1 MKKSR
6 SYYKKFYRLVAV
18 AIAVMTAVLTGSL
31 VLGDSVR
38 GSLME
43 RVSERLGNSETII
56 QTGTGFLS
64 DSILNNEILS
74 DAKGYLLSEGFI
86 SSEGKMIPVMVWGTD
101 NDSLNYDEAALN
113 PQLSTLISN
122 PSPLT
127 SNPFTLTHNPS
138 NPIVLHLPSNN
149 LVGSGSLFISQSHA
163 TQLRLTVKG
172 IKSAQDGGNILLH
185 NEQVRPLNVF
195 INRQQLAEALGV
207 KGKVNVILSP
217 NNITSDTFHGVWQP
231 EDSGLQHN
239 NDSIIGIDRVFLPQ
253 SVVATLNPSTRYLAY
268 FVNSLGTIPYSFV
281 TATDRL
287 KGDETILTD
296 YAAQRMKAH
305 VGDSVTME
313 YYVSQGGLKKLLTR
327 SHRFRVRS
335 IVPISE
341 FQKQADMI
349 TADFPGL
356 SGVKRCTDWNSDLP
370 IDMSRITKAD
380 EDYWAEY
387 RQTPKALVSLDAV
400 GKDWIGSYGVATRVM
415 CDTARM
421 KLLTPQSFGIAVVHP
436 RIAALDAAQ
445 NGTDFGTLF
454 LALGFFIII
463 AAILLMQNPLSEMY
477 QLRRPE
483 IQLLN
488 ALGFSRRQVF
498 RRLFLEAVPV
508 VLVSAPIGV
517 LLGYAYAAVIL
528 QLLAGPWSGVVHTDG
543 FAIHANTT
551 TVVLSFILSVILA
564 FVVLALTV
572 RGGQKLK
579 GESQRSKVK
588 GQRSKVEGQSRD
600 LKLSIINYK
609 LSIIKYFRHQHRLSF
624 ITLALGV
631 LTVFAVGVN
640 RPDFSHSSESAT
652 GGYQY
657 YGESRIP
664 LQYDL
669 NTAAG
674 RHHLHLDNLPSNL
687 RFLQLPKHTED
698 EASCM
703 NLNHVE
709 NPSVFGM
716 SLEDMKAFGIDISE
730 VEGVKYKVDSVK
742 WNCKADELANKEESK
757 CIIPIAVDSE
767 ALLWSMMKKVG
778 DTLIYHASDGRKVNV
793 VIAAEYPTGIFHG
806 NAIMPI
812 DCFRQLWPDE
822 MGSRVVL
829 VKEEGQRSKVE
840 GSNPSPLT
848 PNPSTLTST
857 LTTSLSDYGFT
868 LIPSVER
875 LLHFFEV
882 TDTYLRI
889 FLSLG
894 LLGLM
899 LGLVSLL
906 IVIRKN
912 LVARSEDI
920 RLYHALGFP
929 TATIVCM
936 FRCEQLIVPLLAII
950 TGAGVCLLIS
960 VLLPT
965 FSFSLSTF
973 LLCLLPIIV
982 FTCIIIYISITTKTI
997 RQCETC

>member
-1 MKKSR
+1 MKRSR

-18 AIAVMTAVLTGSL
+18 AIAVMTAMLTGSL

-101 NDSLNYDEAALN
+101 NDSLNYDEATLN

-122 PSPLT
+122 PSSLT
-127 SNPFTLTHNPS
+127 S

-207 KGKVNVILSP
+207 KGKVNVILSS
-217 NNITSDTFHGVWQP
+217 NNITSDTFYGVWRP
-231 EDSGLQHN
+231 EDSGLQFN
-239 NDSIIGIDRVFLPQ
+239 SDSTVGIDRVFLPH
-253 SVVATLNPSTRYLAY
+253 SVVETLNPSTRYLAY

-296 YAAQRMKAH
+296 YAAQRMNAH

-327 SHRFRVRS
+327 SHRFRVS
-335 IVPISE
+335 GIVPISE
-341 FQKQADMI
+341 FKKQADMI

-380 EDYWAEY
+380 EDYWTAY

-400 GKDWIGSYGVATRVM
+400 GKDWIGSYGVATKVM

-445 NGTDFGTLF
+445 NGTDFGMLF

-488 ALGFSRRQVF
+488 ALGFSKRQVF

-572 RGGQKLK
+572 RGGQRSK
-579 GESQRSKVK
+579 GERQRAKAE
-588 GQRSKVEGQSRD
+588 GQRSKGNLQ
-600 LKLSIINYK
+600 LSAFSFQ
-609 LSIIKYFRHQHRLSF
+609 LSTFKYYRRQHRLSF

-709 NPSVFGM
+709 KPSVFGM
-716 SLEDMKAFGIDISE
+716 SLEDMKSFGINISE

-742 WNCKADELANKEESK
+742 WNCEADELANKEESK
-757 CIIPIAVDSE
+757 CTIPIAVDSE

-778 DTLIYHASDGRKVNV
+778 DTLTYHASDGRKVNV
-793 VIAAEYPTGIFHG
+793 VIAVEYPTGIFHG

-822 MGSRVVL
+822 IGSRVVL
-829 VKEEGQRSKVE
+829 VKEDGQKSKVE

-912 LVARSEDI
+912 LVARSEEI

>member
-1 MKKSR
+1 MKRSR

-101 NDSLNYDEAALN
+101 NDSLNYDEATLN

-127 SNPFTLTHNPS
+127 P
-138 NPIVLHLPSNN
+138 NPIILHLPSNN
-149 LVGSGSLFISQSHA
+149 LVGSSSLFISQSHA

-217 NNITSDTFHGVWQP
+217 NNITSDAFHSIWRP
-231 EDSGLQHN
+231 HDSGLQHI
-239 NDSIIGIDRVFLPQ
+239 NDSIIGIDRVFLPH
-253 SVVATLNPSTRYLAY
+253 SVVETLNPSTRYLAY

-296 YAAQRMKAH
+296 YAAQRMNAH

-327 SHRFRVRS
+327 SHRFRVS
-335 IVPISE
+335 GIVPISE
-341 FQKQADMI
+341 FKKQADMI

-380 EDYWAEY
+380 EDYWTAY

-400 GKDWIGSYGVATRVM
+400 GKDWIGSYGVATKVM

-436 RIAALDAAQ
+436 RIAAFDAAQ

-454 LALGFFIII
+454 LALGFFIIV

-488 ALGFSRRQVF
+488 ALGFSKRQVF
-498 RRLFLEAVPV
+498 RRLFSEAVPV

-543 FAIHANTT
+543 FVIHANIM

-572 RGGQKLK
+572 RGSQKSK
-579 GESQRSKVK
+579 GERQKAKVK
-588 GQRSKVEGQSRD
+588 RQRAKGNLQ
-600 LKLSIINYK
+600 LSTSSFQ
-609 LSIIKYFRHQHRLSF
+609 LSTFKYFRHQHRLSF

-674 RHHLHLDNLPSNL
+674 RHHLHLDNLPSDL

-716 SLEDMKAFGIDISE
+716 SLEDMKSFGINISE

-806 NAIMPI
+806 NAIMPL

-829 VKEEGQRSKVE
+829 VKEEGQKSKVE
-840 GSNPSPLT
+840 GSNPNTQHPSP
-848 PNPSTLTST
+848 NTLTST

-912 LVARSEDI
+912 LVARSEEI

>member
-101 NDSLNYDEAALN
+101 NDSLNYDEATLN

-122 PSPLT
+122 PSSLT
-127 SNPFTLTHNPS
+127 S

-217 NNITSDTFHGVWQP
+217 NNITSDTFYGVWRP
-231 EDSGLQHN
+231 EDSGLQFN
-239 NDSIIGIDRVFLPQ
+239 SDSIVGIDRVFLPH
-253 SVVATLNPSTRYLAY
+253 SVVETLNPSTRYLAY

-296 YAAQRMKAH
+296 YTAQRMNAH

-327 SHRFRVRS
+327 SHRFRVS
-335 IVPISE
+335 GIVPISE
-341 FQKQADMI
+341 FKKQADMI

-380 EDYWAEY
+380 EDYWTAY

-400 GKDWIGSYGVATRVM
+400 GKDWIGSYGVATKVM

-488 ALGFSRRQVF
+488 ALGFSKRQVF

-572 RGGQKLK
+572 RGGQRSK
-579 GESQRSKVK
+579 GERQKAKVK
-588 GQRSKVEGQSRD
+588 RQRAKGNLQ
-600 LKLSIINYK
+600 LSTFSFQ
-609 LSIIKYFRHQHRLSF
+609 LSTFKYFRHQHRLSF

-709 NPSVFGM
+709 KPSVFGM
-716 SLEDMKAFGIDISE
+716 SLEDMKAFGINISE

-742 WNCKADELANKEESK
+742 LNCEADELANKEESK
-757 CIIPIAVDSE
+757 CTIPIAVDSD

-778 DTLIYHASDGRKVNV
+778 DTLTYHASDGRKVNV

-829 VKEEGQRSKVE
+829 VKVEGQRSKGESQRSKVE
-840 GSNPSPLT
+840 SSNPSPLNT
-848 PNPSTLTST
+848 KLSTLNST

-912 LVARSEDI
+912 LVARSEEI

-929 TATIVCM
+929 TATIVRM
-936 FRCEQLIVPLLAII
+936 FRCEQLIVPLLAIL

>member
-1 MKKSR
+1 MKNSR

-101 NDSLNYDEAALN
+101 NDSLNYDEATLN
-113 PQLSTLISN
+113 PQLSTLN
-122 PSPLT
+122 PQLS
-127 SNPFTLTHNPS
+127 TLNS
-138 NPIVLHLPSNN
+138 NPIILHLPSNN

-217 NNITSDTFHGVWQP
+217 NNITPDTFHGVWRP
-231 EDSGLQHN
+231 EYSGLQHN
-239 NDSIIGIDRVFLPQ
+239 SDSIIGIDRVFLPQ
-253 SVVATLNPSTRYLAY
+253 SVVETLNPSTRYLAY

-296 YAAQRMKAH
+296 YAARRMNAH

-327 SHRFRVRS
+327 SHRFRVSR
-335 IVPISE
+335 IIPISE
-341 FQKQADMI
+341 FQKQADVI

-380 EDYWAEY
+380 EDYWTAY

-400 GKDWIGSYGVATRVM
+400 GKDWIGSYGVATKVM
-415 CDTARM
+415 GDTARM
-421 KLLTPQSFGIAVVHP
+421 KQLTPQSFGIAVVHP
-436 RIAALDAAQ
+436 RVAALDAAQ

-477 QLRRPE
+477 MLRRPE
-483 IQLLN
+483 IHLLN
-488 ALGFSRRQVF
+488 ALGFSKRQVF
-498 RRLFLEAVPV
+498 RRLFSEAVPV

-543 FAIHANTT
+543 FAIHANIM

-572 RGGQKLK
+572 RGAQKLN
-579 GESQRSKVK
+579 GESQKSKVK
-588 GQRSKVEGQSRD
+588 SQKSKGEGQN
-600 LKLSIINYK
+600 KLSIFNYQ
-609 LSIIKYFRHQHRLSF
+609 LSILKYFRHQHRLSF

-674 RHHLHLDNLPSNL
+674 RHHLHLDNLPSDL

-716 SLEDMKAFGIDISE
+716 SLEDMKSFGINISE

-742 WNCKADELANKEESK
+742 WNCEADELANKEESK

-829 VKEEGQRSKVE
+829 VKVEGQKSKGESQRSKVE
-840 GSNPSPLT
+840 SSNPSPLNT
-848 PNPSTLTST
+848 NLSILNST

-912 LVARSEDI
+912 LVARSEEI

-929 TATIVCM
+929 TATIVRM
-936 FRCEQLIVPLLAII
+936 FRCEQLIVPLLAIL

-965 FSFSLSTF
+965 FNFSLSTF

>member
-1 MKKSR
+1 MKRSR

-101 NDSLNYDEAALN
+101 NDSLNYDEATLN
-113 PQLSTLISN
+113 PQLSSLISN
-122 PSPLT
+122 PS
-127 SNPFTLTHNPS
+127 TLTP
-138 NPIVLHLPSNN
+138 NPIILHLPSNN

-217 NNITSDTFHGVWQP
+217 NNITSDTFYGVWRP
-231 EDSGLQHN
+231 EDSGLQFN
-239 NDSIIGIDRVFLPQ
+239 SDSIVGIDRVFLPH
-253 SVVATLNPSTRYLAY
+253 SVVETLNPSTRYLAY

-296 YAAQRMKAH
+296 YAARRMNAH

-327 SHRFRVRS
+327 SHRFRVS
-335 IVPISE
+335 GIVPISE
-341 FQKQADMI
+341 LKKRADMI

-380 EDYWAEY
+380 EDYWTAY

-400 GKDWIGSYGVATRVM
+400 GKDWIGSYGVATKVM

-421 KLLTPQSFGIAVVHP
+421 KLLTLQSFGIAVVHP
-436 RIAALDAAQ
+436 RIAAFDAAQ

-454 LALGFFIII
+454 LALGFFIIV

-488 ALGFSRRQVF
+488 ALGFSKRQVF
-498 RRLFLEAVPV
+498 RRLFSEAVPV

-543 FAIHANTT
+543 FAIHANIM

-564 FVVLALTV
+564 FVVLALTI
-572 RGGQKLK
+572 RGSQKSK
-579 GESQRSKVK
+579 GERQKSKSKRQKAK
-588 GQRSKVEGQSRD
+588 GEGQN
-600 LKLSIINYK
+600 KLSIFNYQ
-609 LSIIKYFRHQHRLSF
+609 LSILKYFRRQHRLSF

-674 RHHLHLDNLPSNL
+674 RHHLHLDNLPSDL

-716 SLEDMKAFGIDISE
+716 SLEDMKSFGINISE

-806 NAIMPI
+806 NAIMPL

-829 VKEEGQRSKVE
+829 VKVEGQKSKGESQRSKVE
-840 GSNPSPLT
+840 SSNPSHLT

-875 LLHFFEV
+875 LLHLHV
-882 TDTYLRI
+882 VRRY
-889 FLSLG
+889 
-894 LLGLM
+894 
-899 LGLVSLL
+899 
-906 IVIRKN
+906 
-912 LVARSEDI
+912 A
-920 RLYHALGFP
+920 
-929 TATIVCM
+929 C
-936 FRCEQLIVPLLAII
+936 
-950 TGAGVCLLIS
+950 
-960 VLLPT
+960 
-965 FSFSLSTF
+965 
-973 LLCLLPIIV
+973 
-982 FTCIIIYISITTKTI
+982 TTL
-997 RQCETC
+997 

>member
-101 NDSLNYDEAALN
+101 NDSLNYDEATLN

-127 SNPFTLTHNPS
+127 P
-138 NPIVLHLPSNN
+138 NPIILHLPSNN
-149 LVGSGSLFISQSHA
+149 LVGSSSLFISQSHA

-217 NNITSDTFHGVWQP
+217 NNITSDTFYGVWRP
-231 EDSGLQHN
+231 EDSGLQFN
-239 NDSIIGIDRVFLPQ
+239 SDSIVGIDRVFLPH
-253 SVVATLNPSTRYLAY
+253 SVVETLNPSTRYLAY

-296 YAAQRMKAH
+296 YAAQRMNAH

-327 SHRFRVRS
+327 SHRFRVSR
-335 IVPISE
+335 IVPINE

-380 EDYWAEY
+380 EDYWTAY

-400 GKDWIGSYGVATRVM
+400 GKDWIGSYGVATKVM

-436 RIAALDAAQ
+436 RIAAFDAAQ

-454 LALGFFIII
+454 LALGFFIIV

-488 ALGFSRRQVF
+488 ALGFSKRQVF
-498 RRLFLEAVPV
+498 RRLFSEAVPV

-543 FAIHANTT
+543 FAIHANIM

-572 RGGQKLK
+572 RGSQKSK
-579 GESQRSKVK
+579 GERQKAKVK

-600 LKLSIINYK
+600 FKLSIIDYQ

-674 RHHLHLDNLPSNL
+674 RHHLHLDNLPSDL

-716 SLEDMKAFGIDISE
+716 SLEDMKSFGIDISE

-757 CIIPIAVDSE
+757 CTIPIAVDSE

-778 DTLIYHASDGRKVNV
+778 DTLTYHASDGRKVNV

-829 VKEEGQRSKVE
+829 VKEEGQKSKVE
-840 GSNPSPLT
+840 GSNPNTQHPSP
-848 PNPSTLTST
+848 NTLTST

-894 LLGLM
+894 VLGLL

-912 LVARSEDI
+912 LVARSEEI

-929 TATIVCM
+929 TATIVRM
-936 FRCEQLIVPLLAII
+936 FRCEQLIVPLLAIL

>member
-1 MKKSR
+1 MKRSR

-101 NDSLNYDEAALN
+101 NDSLNYDEATLN

-127 SNPFTLTHNPS
+127 P
-138 NPIVLHLPSNN
+138 NPIILHLPSNN
-149 LVGSGSLFISQSHA
+149 LVGSSSLFISQSHA

-217 NNITSDTFHGVWQP
+217 NNITSDTFYGVWRP
-231 EDSGLQHN
+231 EDSGLQFN
-239 NDSIIGIDRVFLPQ
+239 SDSIVGIDRVFLPH
-253 SVVATLNPSTRYLAY
+253 SVVETLNPSTRYLAY

-296 YAAQRMKAH
+296 YAAQRMNAH

-327 SHRFRVRS
+327 SHRFRVS
-335 IVPISE
+335 GIVPISE
-341 FQKQADMI
+341 FKKQADMI

-380 EDYWAEY
+380 EDYWAEFC
-387 RQTPKALVSLDAV
+387 QTPKALVSLDAV
-400 GKDWIGSYGVATRVM
+400 GKDWIGSYGVATKVM

-436 RIAALDAAQ
+436 RIAAFDAAQ

-454 LALGFFIII
+454 LALGFFIIV

-477 QLRRPE
+477 QLRRLE

-488 ALGFSRRQVF
+488 ALGFSKRQVF
-498 RRLFLEAVPV
+498 RRLFSEAVPV

-564 FVVLALTV
+564 LVVLALTV
-572 RGGQKLK
+572 RGSQMSK
-579 GESQRSKVK
+579 GERQKAK
-588 GQRSKVEGQSRD
+588 GNLQ
-600 LKLSIINYK
+600 LSAFNFQ
-609 LSIIKYFRHQHRLSF
+609 LSTFKYYRRQHRLSF

-674 RHHLHLDNLPSNL
+674 RHHLHLDNLPSDL

-709 NPSVFGM
+709 KPSVFGM
-716 SLEDMKAFGIDISE
+716 SLEDMKAFGINISE

-742 WNCKADELANKEESK
+742 WNCEADELANKEESK
-757 CIIPIAVDSE
+757 CIIPIVVDSE

-829 VKEEGQRSKVE
+829 VKEDGQKSKVE
-840 GSNPSPLT
+840 GSNPSPLNT
-848 PNPSTLTST
+848 KLSTLSST

-912 LVARSEDI
+912 LVARSEEI

-929 TATIVCM
+929 TATIVYM

>member
-1 MKKSR
+1 MKRSR

-101 NDSLNYDEAALN
+101 NDSLNYDEATLN

-127 SNPFTLTHNPS
+127 P
-138 NPIVLHLPSNN
+138 NPIILHLPSNN
-149 LVGSGSLFISQSHA
+149 LVGSSSLFISQSHA

-217 NNITSDTFHGVWQP
+217 NNITSDTFHSIWRP
-231 EDSGLQHN
+231 HDSGLQPI
-239 NDSIIGIDRVFLPQ
+239 NDSIIGIDRVFLPH
-253 SVVATLNPSTRYLAY
+253 SVVETLNPSTRYLAY

-296 YAAQRMKAH
+296 YAAQRMNAH

-327 SHRFRVRS
+327 SHRFRVS
-335 IVPISE
+335 GIVPISE
-341 FQKQADMI
+341 FKKQADMI

-356 SGVKRCTDWNSDLP
+356 SGVKRCTDWNSELP

-436 RIAALDAAQ
+436 RIAAFDAAQ

-454 LALGFFIII
+454 LALGFFIIV

-488 ALGFSRRQVF
+488 ALGFSKRQVF
-498 RRLFLEAVPV
+498 QRLFSEAVPV

-543 FAIHANTT
+543 FAIHANIM

-572 RGGQKLK
+572 RGSQKSK
-579 GESQRSKVK
+579 GERQKAKVK

-600 LKLSIINYK
+600 FKLSIIDYQ

-674 RHHLHLDNLPSNL
+674 RHHLHLDNLPSDL

-716 SLEDMKAFGIDISE
+716 SLEDMKSFGIKISE

-742 WNCKADELANKEESK
+742 WNCEADELANKEESK

-829 VKEEGQRSKVE
+829 VKEDGQKSKVE

-912 LVARSEDI
+912 LVARSEEI

-929 TATIVCM
+929 TATIVRM
-936 FRCEQLIVPLLAII
+936 FRCEQLIVPLLAIL

-965 FSFSLSTF
+965 ISFSLSTF
-973 LLCLLPIIV
+973 LLCLLPIIL
-982 FTCIIIYISITTKTI
+982 FTCIIINISITTKTI
-997 RQCETC
+997 RQCVTC

>member
-101 NDSLNYDEAALN
+101 NDSLNYDEATLN

-122 PSPLT
+122 PSSLT
-127 SNPFTLTHNPS
+127 P
-138 NPIVLHLPSNN
+138 NPIILHLPSNN
-149 LVGSGSLFISQSHA
+149 LVGSSSLFISQSHA

-217 NNITSDTFHGVWQP
+217 NNITSDTFYGVWRP
-231 EDSGLQHN
+231 EDSGLQFN
-239 NDSIIGIDRVFLPQ
+239 SDSIVGIDRVFLPH
-253 SVVATLNPSTRYLAY
+253 SVVETLNPSTRYLAY

-296 YAAQRMKAH
+296 YAAQRMNAH

-327 SHRFRVRS
+327 SHRFRVSR

-380 EDYWAEY
+380 EDYWTAY

-400 GKDWIGSYGVATRVM
+400 GKDWIGSYGVATKVM

-436 RIAALDAAQ
+436 RIAAFDAAQ

-454 LALGFFIII
+454 LALGFFIIV

-488 ALGFSRRQVF
+488 ALGFSKRQVF
-498 RRLFLEAVPV
+498 RRLFSEAVPV
-508 VLVSAPIGV
+508 VLISAPIGV

-543 FAIHANTT
+543 FAIHANIM

-572 RGGQKLK
+572 RGSQKSK
-579 GESQRSKVK
+579 GERQKAKVK

-600 LKLSIINYK
+600 FKLSIIDYQ

-674 RHHLHLDNLPSNL
+674 RHHLHLDNLPSDL

-716 SLEDMKAFGIDISE
+716 SLEDMKSFGINISE

-778 DTLIYHASDGRKVNV
+778 DTLTYHASDGRKVNV

-806 NAIMPI
+806 NAIMPL

-829 VKEEGQRSKVE
+829 VKEEVQKSKVE
-840 GSNPSPLT
+840 GSNPNTQHPSP
-848 PNPSTLTST
+848 NTLTST

-894 LLGLM
+894 VLGLL
-899 LGLVSLL
+899 LGLVSLI

-912 LVARSEDI
+912 LVARSEEI

-982 FTCIIIYISITTKTI
+982 FTCIIINISITTKTI

>member
-101 NDSLNYDEAALN
+101 NDSLNYDEATLN

-122 PSPLT
+122 PSSLT
-127 SNPFTLTHNPS
+127 S

-195 INRQQLAEALGV
+195 INRQQLVEALGV

-217 NNITSDTFHGVWQP
+217 NNITSDTFYGVWRP
-231 EDSGLQHN
+231 EDSGLQFN
-239 NDSIIGIDRVFLPQ
+239 SDSIVGIDRVFLPH
-253 SVVATLNPSTRYLAY
+253 SVVETLNPSTRYLAY

-296 YAAQRMKAH
+296 YAAQRMNAH

-327 SHRFRVRS
+327 SHRFRVS
-335 IVPISE
+335 GIVPISE
-341 FQKQADMI
+341 FKKQADMI

-380 EDYWAEY
+380 EDYWTAY

-400 GKDWIGSYGVATRVM
+400 GKDWIGSYGVATKVM

-454 LALGFFIII
+454 LALGFFIIS

-488 ALGFSRRQVF
+488 ALGFSKRQVF
-498 RRLFLEAVPV
+498 QRLFLEAVPV

-572 RGGQKLK
+572 RGGQRSK
-579 GESQRSKVK
+579 GERQKAKVK
-588 GQRSKVEGQSRD
+588 RQRAKGNLQ
-600 LKLSIINYK
+600 LSTF
-609 LSIIKYFRHQHRLSF
+609 KYYRRQHRLSF

-698 EASCM
+698 EASCL

-709 NPSVFGM
+709 KPSVFGM
-716 SLEDMKAFGIDISE
+716 SLEDMKSFGINISE
-730 VEGVKYKVDSVK
+730 VEGVKCKVDSVK

-829 VKEEGQRSKVE
+829 VKEDGQKSKVE

-912 LVARSEDI
+912 LVARSEEI

-965 FSFSLSTF
+965 FNFSLSTF

>member
-101 NDSLNYDEAALN
+101 NDSLNYDEATLN

-127 SNPFTLTHNPS
+127 P
-138 NPIVLHLPSNN
+138 NPIILHLPSNN
-149 LVGSGSLFISQSHA
+149 LVGSSSLFISQSHA

-217 NNITSDTFHGVWQP
+217 NNITSDTFYGVWRP
-231 EDSGLQHN
+231 EDSGLQFN
-239 NDSIIGIDRVFLPQ
+239 SDSIVGIDRVFLPH
-253 SVVATLNPSTRYLAY
+253 SVVEIINPSTRYLAY

-296 YAAQRMKAH
+296 YAARRMNAH

-327 SHRFRVRS
+327 SHRFRVNG

-341 FQKQADMI
+341 FQKQADVI
-349 TADFPGL
+349 SADFPGL

-400 GKDWIGSYGVATRVM
+400 GKDWIGSYGVATKVM

-454 LALGFFIII
+454 LALGFFIIV

-477 QLRRPE
+477 MLRCPE

-488 ALGFSRRQVF
+488 ALGFSKRQVF
-498 RRLFLEAVPV
+498 RRLFSEAVPV

-572 RGGQKLK
+572 RGGQKSK
-579 GESQRSKVK
+579 GERQKAKVK
-588 GQRSKVEGQSRD
+588 RQRVNGNLQ
-600 LKLSIINYK
+600 LSTFSFQ
-609 LSIIKYFRHQHRLSF
+609 LSTFKYFRHQHRLSF

-709 NPSVFGM
+709 KPSVFGM
-716 SLEDMKAFGIDISE
+716 SLEDMKAFGINISE

-742 WNCKADELANKEESK
+742 WNCEADELANKEESK
-757 CIIPIAVDSE
+757 CTIPIAVDSD

-778 DTLIYHASDGRKVNV
+778 DTLTYHASDGRKVNV

-812 DCFRQLWPDE
+812 DYFRQLWPDE

-829 VKEEGQRSKVE
+829 VKEDGQKSKVE

-848 PNPSTLTST
+848 HNPSTLTST

-899 LGLVSLL
+899 LGLVSLI

-912 LVARSEDI
+912 LVARSEEI

>member
-1 MKKSR
+1 MKRSR

-43 RVSERLGNSETII
+43 RVSERLGNYETII

-101 NDSLNYDEAALN
+101 NDSLNYDEATLN
-113 PQLSTLISN
+113 PQLSSLISN
-122 PSPLT
+122 PS
-127 SNPFTLTHNPS
+127 TLTP
-138 NPIVLHLPSNN
+138 NPIILHIPSNN

-217 NNITSDTFHGVWQP
+217 NNITSDAFHSIWRP
-231 EDSGLQHN
+231 HDSGLQPI
-239 NDSIIGIDRVFLPQ
+239 NDSIIAIDRVFLPH
-253 SVVATLNPSTRYLAY
+253 SVVETLNPSTRYLAY

-296 YAAQRMKAH
+296 YAARRMNAH

-327 SHRFRVRS
+327 SHRFRVSR
-335 IVPISE
+335 IVPINV
-341 FQKQADMI
+341 FQKQADVI

-380 EDYWAEY
+380 EDYWTAC

-400 GKDWIGSYGVATRVM
+400 GKDWIGSYGVATKVM
-415 CDTARM
+415 GDTARM

-436 RIAALDAAQ
+436 RVAALDAAQ

-483 IQLLN
+483 LQLLN
-488 ALGFSRRQVF
+488 ALGFSKRQVF
-498 RRLFLEAVPV
+498 RRLFSEAVPV

-528 QLLAGPWSGVVHTDG
+528 LLLAGPWSGVVHTDG
-543 FAIHANTT
+543 FALHANIMTI
-551 TVVLSFILSVILA
+551 VLSFVLSVILA
-564 FVVLALTV
+564 LVVLALTV
-572 RGGQKLK
+572 RGSQMSK
-579 GESQRSKVK
+579 GERQKAK
-588 GQRSKVEGQSRD
+588 AEGQRSKGNLQ
-600 LKLSIINYK
+600 LSAFNFQ
-609 LSIIKYFRHQHRLSF
+609 LSTFKYYRRQHRLSF

-669 NTAAG
+669 NTTAG
-674 RHHLHLDNLPSNL
+674 RHHLYLDDLPSNL
-687 RFLQLPKHTED
+687 RFLQLPKHAED

-703 NLNHVE
+703 NLNRVAT
-709 NPSVFGM
+709 PSVLGM
-716 SLEDMKAFGIDISE
+716 SSEEMQSFGIDISRSSKSPYIGGHPSHSGTPTMQGE
-730 VEGVKYKVDSVK
+730 RGEG
-742 WNCKADELANKEESK
+742 L
-757 CIIPIAVDSE
+757 IPIAVDSE

-778 DTLIYHASDGRKVNV
+778 DTLSYHASDGRKVNV

-822 MGSRVVL
+822 MGSRVIL

-840 GSNPSPLT
+840 GSKLSTLNTNPSP
-848 PNPSTLTST
+848 LTST
-857 LTTSLSDYGFT
+857 LTTALSDYGFT

-894 LLGLM
+894 VLGLL
-899 LGLVSLL
+899 LGLVSLI

-912 LVARSEDI
+912 LVARSEEI
-920 RLYHALGFP
+920 RQYHALGFP
-929 TATIVCM
+929 TATIVRM
-936 FRCEQLIVPLLAII
+936 FRCEQLIVPLLAIL
-950 TGAGVCLLIS
+950 TGAVACLLIS

-973 LLCLLPIIV
+973 LLWLLPIIV
-982 FTCIIIYISITTKTI
+982 YTCIIIYISITTKTI

>member
-1 MKKSR
+1 MSNSKLDLRPLTLDLSLLTLDIKMKKSR
-6 SYYKKFYRLVAV
+6 SYYIRFYRLVAV

-101 NDSLNYDEAALN
+101 NDSLNYDEATLN

-122 PSPLT
+122 PSSLT
-127 SNPFTLTHNPS
+127 P

-217 NNITSDTFHGVWQP
+217 NNITSDTFYGVWRP
-231 EDSGLQHN
+231 EDSGLQFN
-239 NDSIIGIDRVFLPQ
+239 SDSIVGIDRVFLPH
-253 SVVATLNPSTRYLAY
+253 SVVETLNPSTRYLAY
-268 FVNSLGTIPYSFV
+268 FVNSLGTMPYSFV

-296 YAAQRMKAH
+296 YAAQRMNAH

-327 SHRFRVRS
+327 SHRFRVS
-335 IVPISE
+335 GIVPISE
-341 FQKQADMI
+341 FKKQADMI

-380 EDYWAEY
+380 EDYWTAY

-400 GKDWIGSYGVATRVM
+400 GKDWIGSYGVATKVM

-488 ALGFSRRQVF
+488 ALGFSKRQVF

-528 QLLAGPWSGVVHTDG
+528 QLLAGPWSGVVH
-543 FAIHANTT
+543 ANTT

-572 RGGQKLK
+572 RGGQRSK
-579 GESQRSKVK
+579 GERQKAKVK
-588 GQRSKVEGQSRD
+588 RQRAKGNLQ
-600 LKLSIINYK
+600 LSTFSFQ
-609 LSIIKYFRHQHRLSF
+609 LSTFKYFRHQHRLSF

-640 RPDFSHSSESAT
+640 SESAT

-716 SLEDMKAFGIDISE
+716 SLEDMKAFGINISE

-742 WNCKADELANKEESK
+742 WNCEADELANKEESK
-757 CIIPIAVDSE
+757 CTIPIAVDSD

-778 DTLIYHASDGRKVNV
+778 DTLTYHASDGRKVNV

-829 VKEEGQRSKVE
+829 VKEDGQKSKVE

-912 LVARSEDI
+912 LVARSEEI

>member
-1 MKKSR
+1 MKRSR
-6 SYYKKFYRLVAV
+6 SYYKKFYRLIAV

-43 RVSERLGNSETII
+43 RVSERLGNSETLI

-101 NDSLNYDEAALN
+101 NDSLNYDEATLN

-122 PSPLT
+122 PS
-127 SNPFTLTHNPS
+127 TLTP
-138 NPIVLHLPSNN
+138 NPIILHLPSNN

-217 NNITSDTFHGVWQP
+217 NNITFDAFHSIWRP
-231 EDSGLQHN
+231 HDSGLQRI
-239 NDSIIGIDRVFLPQ
+239 NDSIIGIDRVFLPH
-253 SVVATLNPSTRYLAY
+253 SVVETLNPSTRYLAY

-296 YAAQRMKAH
+296 YAARRMNAH
-305 VGDSVTME
+305 VGDSVSME

-327 SHRFRVRS
+327 SHRFRVS
-335 IVPISE
+335 GIIPINE
-341 FQKQADMI
+341 FQKQADII

-380 EDYWAEY
+380 EDYWTAY

-400 GKDWIGSYGVATRVM
+400 GKDWIGSYGVATKVM
-415 CDTARM
+415 GDTARM
-421 KLLTPQSFGIAVVHP
+421 KQLTPQSFGIAVVHP
-436 RIAALDAAQ
+436 RVAALDAAQ

-477 QLRRPE
+477 MLRCPE
-483 IQLLN
+483 IHLLN
-488 ALGFSRRQVF
+488 ALGFSKRQVF
-498 RRLFLEAVPV
+498 RRLFSEALPV

-528 QLLAGPWSGVVHTDG
+528 LLLAGPWSGVVHTDG
-543 FAIHANTT
+543 FALHANIMTI
-551 TVVLSFILSVILA
+551 VLSFVLSVILA
-564 FVVLALTV
+564 LVVLALTV
-572 RGGQKLK
+572 RGSQMSK
-579 GESQRSKVK
+579 GERQKAK
-588 GQRSKVEGQSRD
+588 AEGQRSKGNLQ
-600 LKLSIINYK
+600 LSAF
-609 LSIIKYFRHQHRLSF
+609 SFQRSTFKYYRRQHRLSF

-669 NTAAG
+669 NTTAG
-674 RHHLHLDNLPSNL
+674 RHHLYLDDLPSNL

-703 NLNHVE
+703 NLNRVAT
-709 NPSVFGM
+709 PSVLGM
-716 SLEDMKAFGIDISE
+716 SSEEMQSFGIEISE

-742 WNCKADELANKEESK
+742 WNCEADELANKEESK

-778 DTLIYHASDGRKVNV
+778 DTLSCHASDGRKVNV

-806 NAIMPI
+806 NAIMPL

-829 VKEEGQRSKVE
+829 VKEESQRSKEEGQRSKVE
-840 GSNPSPLT
+840 GSKLSTLNTNPSP
-848 PNPSTLTST
+848 LTST
-857 LTTSLSDYGFT
+857 LTTALSDYGFT

-894 LLGLM
+894 VLGLL
-899 LGLVSLL
+899 LGLVSLI

-912 LVARSEDI
+912 LVARSEEI

-929 TATIVCM
+929 TATIVRM
-936 FRCEQLIVPLLAII
+936 FRCEQLIVPLLAIL
-950 TGAGVCLLIS
+950 TGAVACLLIS

>member
-1 MKKSR
+1 MKRSC

-43 RVSERLGNSETII
+43 RVSERLGNSETLI

-101 NDSLNYDEAALN
+101 NDSLNYDEATLN
-113 PQLSTLISN
+113 PQLSSLISN
-122 PSPLT
+122 PS
-127 SNPFTLTHNPS
+127 TLTP
-138 NPIVLHLPSNN
+138 NPIILHLPSNN
-149 LVGSGSLFISQSHA
+149 LVGSSSLFISQSHA

-217 NNITSDTFHGVWQP
+217 NNISSDAFHSIWRP
-231 EDSGLQHN
+231 HDFGLQRI
-239 NDSIIGIDRVFLPQ
+239 NDSIIGIDRVFLPH
-253 SVVATLNPSTRYLAY
+253 SVVETLNPSTRYLAY

-296 YAAQRMKAH
+296 YAARRMNAH

-327 SHRFRVRS
+327 SHRFRVSR
-335 IVPISE
+335 IVPINE

-356 SGVKRCTDWNSDLP
+356 SGVKRCTDWSSDLP

-380 EDYWAEY
+380 EDYWTAY

-400 GKDWIGSYGVATRVM
+400 GKDWIGSYGVATKVM
-415 CDTARM
+415 GDTARM
-421 KLLTPQSFGIAVVHP
+421 KQLTPQTFGIAVVHP
-436 RIAALDAAQ
+436 RVAALDAAQ

-488 ALGFSRRQVF
+488 ALGFSMRQVF
-498 RRLFLEAVPV
+498 RRLFSEAVPV

-543 FAIHANTT
+543 FALHANIM
-551 TVVLSFILSVILA
+551 TVVLSFVLSVILA
-564 FVVLALTV
+564 LVVLALTV
-572 RGGQKLK
+572 RKSQMSK
-579 GESQRSKVK
+579 GERQKAK
-588 GQRSKVEGQSRD
+588 AEGQRSKGNLQ
-600 LKLSIINYK
+600 LSAF
-609 LSIIKYFRHQHRLSF
+609 SFQRSTFKYYRRQHRLSF

-669 NTAAG
+669 NTTAG
-674 RHHLHLDNLPSNL
+674 RHHLHLDDLPSNL

-703 NLNHVE
+703 NLNRVAT
-709 NPSVFGM
+709 PSVLGM
-716 SLEDMKAFGIDISE
+716 SSEEMQSFGIDISE

-742 WNCKADELANKEESK
+742 WNCEADELANKEESK

-778 DTLIYHASDGRKVNV
+778 DTLSYHASDGRKVNV

-806 NAIMPI
+806 NAIMPL

-840 GSNPSPLT
+840 GLRSKVEGSKLSTLNTNPSP
-848 PNPSTLTST
+848 LTST
-857 LTTSLSDYGFT
+857 LTTALSDYGFT

-894 LLGLM
+894 VLGLL
-899 LGLVSLL
+899 LGLVSLI

-912 LVARSEDI
+912 LVARSEEI

-929 TATIVCM
+929 TATIVRM
-936 FRCEQLIVPLLAII
+936 FRCEQLIVPLIAIL
-950 TGAGVCLLIS
+950 TGAVACLLIS

-982 FTCIIIYISITTKTI
+982 FTCMIIYISITTKTI

>member
-6 SYYKKFYRLVAV
+6 SYYIRFYRLVAV

-101 NDSLNYDEAALN
+101 NDSLNYDEATLN

-127 SNPFTLTHNPS
+127 P
-138 NPIVLHLPSNN
+138 NPIILHLPSNN

-217 NNITSDTFHGVWQP
+217 NNITSDIFYGVWRP
-231 EDSGLQHN
+231 EDSGLQFN
-239 NDSIIGIDRVFLPQ
+239 SDSIVGIDRVFLPH
-253 SVVATLNPSTRYLAY
+253 SVVETLNPSTRYLAY

-287 KGDETILTD
+287 KDDETILTD
-296 YAAQRMKAH
+296 YAAQRMNAH

-327 SHRFRVRS
+327 SHRFRVS
-335 IVPISE
+335 GIVRISE
-341 FQKQADMI
+341 FKKQADMI

-380 EDYWAEY
+380 EDYWTAY

-400 GKDWIGSYGVATRVM
+400 GKDWIGSYGVATKVM

-436 RIAALDAAQ
+436 RIAAFDAAQ

-477 QLRRPE
+477 QLRCPE

-488 ALGFSRRQVF
+488 ALGFSKRQVF
-498 RRLFLEAVPV
+498 RRLFSEAVPV

-543 FAIHANTT
+543 FAIHANIM

-572 RGGQKLK
+572 RGSQKSK
-579 GESQRSKVK
+579 GERQKAKVK
-588 GQRSKVEGQSRD
+588 RQRVNGNLQ
-600 LKLSIINYK
+600 LSTFSFQ
-609 LSIIKYFRHQHRLSF
+609 LSTFKYYRRQHRLSF

-674 RHHLHLDNLPSNL
+674 RHHLHLDNLPSDL

-698 EASCM
+698 EASCL

-716 SLEDMKAFGIDISE
+716 SLEDMKAFGINISE
-730 VEGVKYKVDSVK
+730 VESVKY
-742 WNCKADELANKEESK
+742 KEESK
-757 CIIPIAVDSE
+757 FTIPIAIDSE

-778 DTLIYHASDGRKVNV
+778 DTLTYHASDGRKVNV

-829 VKEEGQRSKVE
+829 VKEDGQKSKVE

-912 LVARSEDI
+912 LVARSEEI

>member
-1 MKKSR
+1 
-6 SYYKKFYRLVAV
+6 
-18 AIAVMTAVLTGSL
+18 
-31 VLGDSVR
+31 
-38 GSLME
+38 
-43 RVSERLGNSETII
+43 
-56 QTGTGFLS
+56 
-64 DSILNNEILS
+64 
-74 DAKGYLLSEGFI
+74 
-86 SSEGKMIPVMVWGTD
+86 
-101 NDSLNYDEAALN
+101 
-113 PQLSTLISN
+113 
-122 PSPLT
+122 
-127 SNPFTLTHNPS
+127 
-138 NPIVLHLPSNN
+138 
-149 LVGSGSLFISQSHA
+149 
-163 TQLRLTVKG
+163 
-172 IKSAQDGGNILLH
+172 
-185 NEQVRPLNVF
+185 
-195 INRQQLAEALGV
+195 
-207 KGKVNVILSP
+207 
-217 NNITSDTFHGVWQP
+217 
-231 EDSGLQHN
+231 
-239 NDSIIGIDRVFLPQ
+239 
-253 SVVATLNPSTRYLAY
+253 
-268 FVNSLGTIPYSFV
+268 
-281 TATDRL
+281 
-287 KGDETILTD
+287 
-296 YAAQRMKAH
+296 
-305 VGDSVTME
+305 
-313 YYVSQGGLKKLLTR
+313 
-327 SHRFRVRS
+327 
-335 IVPISE
+335 
-341 FQKQADMI
+341 
-349 TADFPGL
+349 
-356 SGVKRCTDWNSDLP
+356 
-370 IDMSRITKAD
+370 
-380 EDYWAEY
+380 
-387 RQTPKALVSLDAV
+387 
-400 GKDWIGSYGVATRVM
+400 
-415 CDTARM
+415 
-421 KLLTPQSFGIAVVHP
+421 
-436 RIAALDAAQ
+436 
-445 NGTDFGTLF
+445 
-454 LALGFFIII
+454 
-463 AAILLMQNPLSEMY
+463 MY
-477 QLRRPE
+477 QLRRLE

-488 ALGFSRRQVF
+488 ALGFSKRQVF
-498 RRLFLEAVPV
+498 RRLFSEAVPV

-572 RGGQKLK
+572 RGGQRSK
-579 GESQRSKVK
+579 GERQKAKVK
-588 GQRSKVEGQSRD
+588 RQRAKGNLQ
-600 LKLSIINYK
+600 LSTFSFQ
-609 LSIIKYFRHQHRLSF
+609 LSTFKYYRRQHRLSF

-674 RHHLHLDNLPSNL
+674 RHHLHLDNLPSDL

-709 NPSVFGM
+709 KPSVFGM
-716 SLEDMKAFGIDISE
+716 SLEDMKAFGINISE

-742 WNCKADELANKEESK
+742 WNCEADELANKEESK
-757 CIIPIAVDSE
+757 CTIPIAVDSE

-778 DTLIYHASDGRKVNV
+778 DTLTYHASDGRKVNV

-912 LVARSEDI
+912 LVARSEEI